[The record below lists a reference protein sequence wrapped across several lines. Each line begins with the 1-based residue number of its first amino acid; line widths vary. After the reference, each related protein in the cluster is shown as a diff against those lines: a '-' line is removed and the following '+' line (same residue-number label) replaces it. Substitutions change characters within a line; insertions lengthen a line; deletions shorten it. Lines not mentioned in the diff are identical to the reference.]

1 MQNIDNL
8 LLKYWKYKQF
18 RHLQKDIIKKVINK
32 EDTLALLP
40 TGGGKSLCFQLPA
53 IAMEGVC
60 IVISPLI
67 ALMQDQVTT
76 LKSLGI
82 ISAYI
87 NSTLRKREIDII
99 LDNCIYGKTK
109 LLYVSPERLKSEL
122 FIERFKKMNISFIAV
137 DEAHCISQWGYDFR
151 PSYLNIA
158 ELRKIKSNISFIAL
172 TATATPKVVI
182 DIQDKLL
189 FKKHN
194 TIQKSFYRHNLSY
207 IVMRT
212 ENKLEVLRNNLTK
225 QNESSIIYVRS
236 RRKSIEISEYLN
248 KRGYNSTYY
257 HAGINNKQ
265 RQKIQEQWI
274 KNKTDIIVATNAFG
288 MGIDKADVRIVIN
301 YDLPESLEAYFQE
314 AGRAGRDNQ
323 KASSI
328 LLINEYDK
336 NELKRRVSL
345 SYPSLEIIRKVYKK
359 FYNLHHI
366 HINTALGESFSI
378 DLEQLIIKN
387 EIGKAQ
393 VYHSLK
399 ILELSGHI
407 LISENKFKSSQIKI
421 ELDTRNLRLF
431 IENSPKYNNIIQT
444 LLRSYSGLFDSL
456 CNIDEREIA
465 KRIDID
471 INTIKNILLELD
483 RLNVISYVSNNQ
495 DTKITFLE
503 PRIDVDR
510 LFIKKEIYEDRKEN
524 DFEKVDA
531 IIHYAYNNDKC
542 RNIIL
547 LNYFGEDY
555 NNNCGTCDVCISM
568 KSKNIILNDEDIII
582 AIKNKLYKQNLEVSK
597 LITELNYKNKNEQIN
612 QLIREMLDNNIL
624 KMNDLNEICLVS

>member
-1 MQNIDNL
+1 MQNIDKL
-8 LLKYWKYKQF
+8 LLKHWKHKKF
-18 RHLQKDIIKKVINK
+18 RHLQKEIIKKVINK
-32 EDTLALLP
+32 EDILALLP

-53 IAMEGVC
+53 IAMEGIC

-67 ALMQDQVTT
+67 ALMQDQVTK

-87 NSTLRKREIDII
+87 NSTLKKREIDII

-109 LLYVSPERLKSEL
+109 LLYVSPERLKSKL

-158 ELRKIKSNISFIAL
+158 ELRKIKPNIGFIAL

-182 DIQDKLL
+182 DIQNKLL

-194 TIQKSFYRHNLSY
+194 TVQKSFYRHNLSY
-207 IVMRT
+207 RVIRSDS
-212 ENKLEVLRNNLTK
+212 KLDILRNNLSK
-225 QNESSIIYVRS
+225 QGESSIIYVRS
-236 RRKSIEISEYLN
+236 RRKCVEISEYLN

-265 RQKIQEQWI
+265 RKQIQENWI
-274 KNKTDIIVATNAFG
+274 NNKTNIIVATNAFG
-288 MGIDKADVRIVIN
+288 MGIDKANVRVVIN

-314 AGRAGRDNQ
+314 AGRAGRDEQ
-323 KASSI
+323 KAISI

-345 SYPSLEIIRKVYKK
+345 SYPSLETIRKVYKQ
-359 FYNLHHI
+359 FYNFHHI
-366 HINTALGESFSI
+366 HVNTAFGESFPI
-378 DLEQLIIKN
+378 DLDQLTIKN
-387 EIGKAQ
+387 EISKTE
-393 VYHSLK
+393 VYHSLR

-407 LISENKFKSSQIKI
+407 FISENKFKSSQMKI
-421 ELDTRNLRLF
+421 DLDNKNLRLF
-431 IENSPKYNNIIQT
+431 IENSQKYNNIIKT
-444 LLRSYSGLFDSL
+444 ILRSYSGLFDSL
-456 CNIDEREIA
+456 CNIDEKEIA
-465 KRIDID
+465 KRTNLN
-471 INTIKNILLELD
+471 INTIKNVLLELD
-483 RLNVISYVSNNQ
+483 RLNVISYVSNNH

-510 LFIKKEIYEDRKEN
+510 LFIKKEIYEDRKNN
-524 DFEKVDA
+524 DFEKVNA
-531 IIHYAYNNDKC
+531 IIQYAYSNDKC

-547 LNYFGEDY
+547 LNYFGENY
-555 NNNCGTCDVCISM
+555 KNNCGTCDVCISR
-568 KSKNIILNDEDIII
+568 KLENKLLNDEDIII
-582 AIKNKLYKQNLEVSK
+582 AIKNKLCKQNLELST
-597 LITELNYKNKNEQIN
+597 LLSELNYIKNSKHIN
-612 QLIREMLDNNIL
+612 KLIRKMLDNNIL
-624 KMNDLNEICLVS
+624 EMNELNEICLVS